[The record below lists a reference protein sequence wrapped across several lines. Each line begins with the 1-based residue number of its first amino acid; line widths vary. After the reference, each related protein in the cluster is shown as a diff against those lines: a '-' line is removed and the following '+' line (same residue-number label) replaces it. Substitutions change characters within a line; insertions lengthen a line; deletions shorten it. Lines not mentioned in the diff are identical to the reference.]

1 MEDLLLR
8 NKFWFTIHILVLVL
22 IAVDINAFSFY
33 FLNFLNENDH
43 ILKDKSL
50 SQKVFA
56 SVLGCGVTSIV
67 LFYIQILRPEMKK

>member
-1 MEDLLLR
+1 MEDLLFR

-33 FLNFLNENDH
+33 LLNFLNENDH

-56 SVLGCGVTSIV
+56 SVLECGVASIA
-67 LFYIQILRPEMKK
+67 LFYIQMWRPEMKK